1 MRSKISNKFLLAVV
15 AMVVLASCSKKLD
28 LFPQND
34 LTPEKTYSTAAGYK
48 SVLAKIYGTLAVTG
62 NQGAAGQPDINGLDE
77 GSQVAFIRGFF
88 NAQELPTD
96 EAVVSWND
104 QTIKDFHNLRW
115 TSADPFLKGLYAR
128 PIYNITLINEFLREA
143 TDAKLQERS
152 ISGTDATDIK
162 NARAEVKFLRAFN
175 YWVMMDLFGKSTFIT
190 EDNKIGTDLPG
201 EIDRKGLFAFIET
214 QLKQSLQ
221 ELAPAKTIEY
231 GRVDQ
236 AAAWALLAR
245 MYLNAPVYL
254 GIDVKDNKAIPYYDS
269 AVVYS
274 SKVIGAGYT
283 LKSGY
288 AKLFMADN
296 DKQKD
301 EFIWTINCDG
311 LRTSAY
317 GNTTFLVH
325 AASGDNHDELGVGS
339 GWSGYRATK
348 GLADLF
354 PDLTGATDQRAMFA
368 NQANMQINDIG
379 DFKQGLWVKK
389 WRNIRSDGQPTSDP
403 NRDFA
408 DIDFPVFRLPE
419 MYFIYTEGVL
429 RGSSK
434 GDLTTALD
442 YMNRI
447 RFRAYGDSYGPSN
460 VGKLVSSDLT
470 LQLVLDERGRELY
483 WEGHRRTD
491 LVRYNLLTT
500 GTYLWPW
507 KGGVASGTAVNSRY
521 NYYPVPSTN
530 LTSNPNLTQNAGY

>member
-1 MRSKISNKFLLAVV
+1 MKRKIINKLILSLAAIV
-15 AMVVLASCSKKLD
+15 AISSCSKKLD

-88 NAQELPTD
+88 NAEELPTD

-143 TDAKLQERS
+143 TDAKLSTRN
-152 ISGTDATDIK
+152 ISGSDATDIK

-175 YWVMMDLFGKSTFIT
+175 YWAMMDLFGKSTFIT
-190 EDNKIGTDLPG
+190 EADQVGSTLPV
-201 EIDRKGLFAFIET
+201 EKDRKGLFTYVEQ
-214 QLKQSLQ
+214 QLKESIN

-231 GRVDQ
+231 GRVDK

-245 MYLNAPVYL
+245 MYLNAPIYL
-254 GIDVKDNKAIPYYDS
+254 GMLATDTKAVPYYDS
-269 AVVYS
+269 AVTYA
-274 SKVIGAGYT
+274 KNVIGAGYT

-288 AKLFMADN
+288 PKLFMADN

-325 AASGDNHDELGVGS
+325 AAAGDNHDELGVGS
-339 GWSGYRATK
+339 GWSGYRGTK
-348 GLADLF
+348 ALADLF
-354 PDLTGATDQRAMFA
+354 SDLTGATDQRALFA
-368 NQANMQINDIG
+368 NQSRIQINDIS
-379 DFKQGLWVKK
+379 DYNQGLWIKK
-389 WRNIRSDGQPTSDP
+389 WRNIRSDGLPTSDP

-429 RGSSK
+429 RGSTM
-434 GDLTTALD
+434 GDKTTALD
-442 YMNRI
+442 YMNKI
-447 RFRAYGDSYGPSN
+447 RFRAYGDSYGAGN
-460 VGKLVSSDLT
+460 AGRLNTSDLN

-491 LVRYNLLTT
+491 LIRYNLLTT

-507 KGGVASGTAVNSRY
+507 KGGVASGTAVDSKY
-521 NYYPVPSTN
+521 NIFPVPSTN
-530 LTSNPNLTQNAGY
+530 ITSNPNLTQNAGY